1 MDKKEIKILVR
12 ESLSGLFEKSKKQ
25 NSEKEVEEKKTEKK
39 DNDSEDKED
48 NSASGGGESDKPL
61 DKRDQHSIQQRLKQD
76 LSPSMT
82 DVCVSSGVF
91 PNAHNN
97 GSQRSACR
105 KKLLQKDGQGLE
117 DDEKDSIEATL
128 KIK

>member
-12 ESLSGLFEKSKKQ
+12 ETLSGLFEKSKKQ
-25 NSEKEVEEKKTEKK
+25 NSEKEVEEKKAEKK

-48 NSASGGGESDKPL
+48 NSASGGSDADKPL
-61 DKRDQHSIQQRLKQD
+61 DKRDQHSIQQRLKST
-76 LSPSMT
+76 LAPSMT
-82 DVCVSSGVF
+82 DVCIDSGIF
-91 PNAHNN
+91 PNANKD

-117 DDEKDSIEATL
+117 DDEKDSVEATL

>member
-25 NSEKEVEEKKTEKK
+25 NSEKEDKEKKTDKKNKNSEEKDEK
-39 DNDSEDKED
+39 S
-48 NSASGGGESDKPL
+48 STGGGEYDKPL
-61 DKRDQHSIQQRLKQD
+61 DQRDQHSIQQRLKST
-76 LSPSMT
+76 LAPSMT
-82 DVCVSSGVF
+82 DVCIDSGIF
-91 PNAHNN
+91 PNADKNA
-97 GSQRSACR
+97 SQRSACR

-117 DDEKDSIEATL
+117 DDEKDSVEATL

>member
-1 MDKKEIKILVR
+1 MDKKDIKILVK

-25 NSEKEVEEKKTEKK
+25 NSSKEEKTEKK
-39 DNDSEDKED
+39 GNDSEDKKD

-61 DKRDQHSIQQRLKQD
+61 EKRDQHSIQQRLKQD

-82 DVCVSSGVF
+82 DVCVSSGIF
-91 PNAHNN
+91 PNAHKD

-117 DDEKDSIEATL
+117 DDEKDSVEAVL

>member
-25 NSEKEVEEKKTEKK
+25 NSEKEVEEKKAEKK

-48 NSASGGGESDKPL
+48 NSASGGSDADKQL
-61 DKRDQHSIQQRLKQD
+61 DKRDQHSIQQRLKST
-76 LSPSMT
+76 LAPSMT
-82 DVCVSSGVF
+82 DVCIDSGIF
-91 PNAHNN
+91 PNANKD

-117 DDEKDSIEATL
+117 DDEKDSVEATL

>member
-1 MDKKEIKILVR
+1 MDKKYIKILVK

-25 NSEKEVEEKKTEKK
+25 NSNKEEKTEKK
-39 DNDSEDKED
+39 DNDSENKED

-61 DKRDQHSIQQRLKQD
+61 DKRDQQSIQQRLKST
-76 LSPSMT
+76 LAPSMT
-82 DVCVSSGVF
+82 DVCIDSGIF
-91 PNAHNN
+91 PNADKN
-97 GSQRSACR
+97 GSERSACR

-117 DDEKDSIEATL
+117 DDEKDSVEATL